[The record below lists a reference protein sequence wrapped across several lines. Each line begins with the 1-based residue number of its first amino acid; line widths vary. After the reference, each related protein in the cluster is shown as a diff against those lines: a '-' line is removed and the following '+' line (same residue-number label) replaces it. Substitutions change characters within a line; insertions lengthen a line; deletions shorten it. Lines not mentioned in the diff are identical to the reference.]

1 MNRSEIEQLTDEIIG
16 EAVLTLLKNH
26 SPINTQALII
36 TLGNMAANEG
46 DSKRREAIRSVIA
59 EVNMMVSRRRK
70 DARVSDSD
78 AENKPGNVLQL
89 FGAGKPNSAKKMH

>member
-26 SPINTQALII
+26 SPISSQALII
-36 TLGNMAANEG
+36 TLGNMEANES
-46 DSKRREAIRSVIA
+46 DSKRCEAIRSVIA
-59 EVNMMVSRRRK
+59 EVNMMISRRRK
-70 DARVSDSD
+70 DARVSDSN

-89 FGAGKPNSAKKMH
+89 FGSRGPNSAKRL